1 VSEIGAILISRLDL
15 AVPALVAVFGLWLT
29 ALSIQAQTRNSR
41 IEKIADVLMDCTQRF
56 HGVEALR
63 DSLEAAVRKGDVD
76 VEAARERYFEAYWH
90 FQWDQWNYFK
100 LGLIPH
106 EIYADWFFQRI
117 VLMRLNHK
125 SFGVIFEEG
134 WRQIARPQFIT
145 YVDFCQF
152 VDAVLPLAHLSD
164 ADARVQLMRLISD
177 AFKQAR
183 SMRVGFTRRSIH

>member
-63 DSLEAAVRKGDVD
+63 DGLEAAVRKGDVD

-145 YVDFCQF
+145 YVEF
-152 VDAVLPLAHLSD
+152 LPVCGRGTPAGAPFGRGCPCPAHAAHFGRLQTG
-164 ADARVQLMRLISD
+164 ALHARRLY
-177 AFKQAR
+177 A
-183 SMRVGFTRRSIH
+183 